1 MAPGWG
7 NGRDISSLSKDIIRH
22 IAAHQDSQEI
32 SAGDTFKVSTDY
44 VEFCMKL
51 MLEKRKLLLPTLG
64 NEPNHKPE
72 AASWSWDLPAELVQ
86 IESKMSQLSASDG
99 SVTPS
104 LHDPNAEVRTDIV
117 DEVDGTVM
125 RDAGVSNEIWNVQ
138 TAIRH
143 QKEKEQQAKEELKQL
158 KEAKQ
163 RVLEEARQAEELV
176 GQAED
181 KRGREEAERKAQEA
195 RNLVEL
201 KQRELEF
208 RHKQEELQQKEK
220 LSIQAKL
227 RNLGVCCMG
236 YECIRMG
243 SIYRCAGGS
252 HTLSASSID

>member
-1 MAPGWG
+1 
-7 NGRDISSLSKDIIRH
+7 
-22 IAAHQDSQEI
+22 
-32 SAGDTFKVSTDY
+32 
-44 VEFCMKL
+44 
-51 MLEKRKLLLPTLG
+51 
-64 NEPNHKPE
+64 
-72 AASWSWDLPAELVQ
+72 
-86 IESKMSQLSASDG
+86 MSQVAASDG
-99 SVTPS
+99 SVTPL

-125 RDAGVSNEIWNVQ
+125 RDAGVSNEIWNDLQ

-143 QKEKEQQAKEELKQL
+143 QKEREQQAKEELKQL
-158 KEAKQ
+158 EEAKQ

-176 GQAED
+176 RQAED
-181 KRGREEAERKAQEA
+181 KRRREEAERKAQEA

-208 RHKQEELQQKEK
+208 RPKQEELQQIEK

-227 RNLGVCCMG
+227 RKMGVCCMG

-243 SIYRCAGGS
+243 STYRCAGGS